1 LIDNSF
7 KVLESGIE
15 NTIGDLAFSIGEA
28 LGTGA
33 NVFKAAGAALLG
45 GLAGILNQLGQL
57 AIGTG
62 IAIGGI
68 KKALTTLNPVVAI
81 AAGAALV
88 GLAGFVSAKARSLGN
103 FNGGGGSGIGSVGT
117 SGISGGSSF
126 TGAGGQS
133 FNSAQNINLVGQFRV
148 SGTDLVYVID
158 RTKESQ
164 I

>member
-1 LIDNSF
+1 M
-7 KVLESGIE
+7 
-15 NTIGDLAFSIGEA
+15 
-28 LGTGA
+28 LGS
-33 NVFKAAGAALLG
+33 
-45 GLAGILNQLGQL
+45 LAGILNQLGQL

-62 IAIGGI
+62 IAIESI
-68 KKALTTLNPVVAI
+68 KVALKTLKGVGAV
-81 AAGAALV
+81 AAGVALV
-88 GLAGFVSAKARSLGN
+88 GLAGFVSSKARSLSGG
-103 FNGGGGSGIGSVGT
+103 FSGGGGGRGIGSVGT

-126 TGAGGQS
+126 TGTGGQS